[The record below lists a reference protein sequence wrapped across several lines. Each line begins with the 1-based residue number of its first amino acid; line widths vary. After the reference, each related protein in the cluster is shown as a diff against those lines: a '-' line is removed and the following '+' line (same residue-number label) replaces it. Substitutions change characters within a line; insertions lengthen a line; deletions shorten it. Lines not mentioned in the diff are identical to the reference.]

1 MKIIKL
7 DAIDSTNAYLR
18 QLHVDEKLEDF
29 TIIIARSQTAGKGQM
44 GTKWSSEEGKNL
56 TFSVFKKVSCLENDE
71 GFYISIAT
79 SLAIYNALK
88 YFQIPR
94 LAIKW
99 PNDIL
104 SENQKICGILIE
116 NVIQNSKMTAAIIGI
131 GLNVNQTDF
140 ESIFNASSLKKITGI
155 HFDLDEVMFQIVSQ
169 LKKYSKLITAR
180 SFDVLKDEYEDLL
193 FRKNK
198 PSTFK
203 NNKGEMFMGFI
214 QGVAEDGK
222 LNVLLEDEITA
233 TFDLKEIKLLY

>member
-7 DAIDSTNAYLR
+7 DAIDSTNTYLR
-18 QLHVDEKLEDF
+18 QLSLEQKLADF
-29 TIIIARSQTAGKGQM
+29 TIVTTASQTAGKGQM
-44 GTKWSSEEGKNL
+44 GTKWSSEKGKNL

-71 GFYISIAT
+71 QFYISMAT
-79 SLAIYNALK
+79 SLAIYKALK
-88 YFQIPR
+88 HFQIPK

-140 ESIFNASSLKKITGI
+140 DINLNASSLKEITGI
-155 HFDLDEVMFQIVSQ
+155 HFDLDEVMFHIAAQ
-169 LKKYSKLITAR
+169 LEKYAELITAR
-180 SFDVLKDEYEDLL
+180 SFAQLKMEYESFL
-193 FRKNK
+193 FRKDK

-203 NNKGEMFMGFI
+203 DTNGNLFMGFI

-222 LNVLLEDEITA
+222 LNVLLEDEIVA
-233 TFDLKEIKLLY
+233 AYDLKEIKLMY

>member
-7 DAIDSTNAYLR
+7 DAIDSTNTYLR
-18 QLHVDEKLEDF
+18 QLSLDEKLDDF
-29 TIIIARSQTAGKGQM
+29 TIVSAATQTSGKGQM
-44 GTKWSSEEGKNL
+44 GTKWISEKGKNL
-56 TFSVFKKVSCLENDE
+56 TFSVFKKVSCLENE
-71 GFYISIAT
+71 EQFYISMAT

-88 YFQIPR
+88 HFQIPK

-140 ESIFNASSLKKITGI
+140 DINLNASSLKEITGI
-155 HFDLDEVMFQIVSQ
+155 HFDLDEVMFHIATQ
-169 LKKYSKLITAR
+169 LKKYAALITER
-180 SFDVLKDEYEDLL
+180 FLETLKLEYESLL

-198 PSTFK
+198 PSTFQ
-203 NNKGEMFMGFI
+203 NINGEFFMGFI

-222 LNVLLEDEITA
+222 LNVLLEDEIVA
-233 TFDLKEIKLLY
+233 AYDLKEIKLMY